1 MQMWHPLQL
10 IPNGLA
16 RWLAFGL
23 LFALFVWLGKKTGGT
38 PTTEAAPWG
47 IVSLE
52 LAGNEEAA
60 GTMIASW
67 GDKGMRNA
75 LTSLYFDNFWL
86 LVYSTTIALACVMT
100 ADMLYTPESLE
111 YNLGIVFA
119 WVQWLAALLDRIENV
134 ALERML
140 LGTVESPWPQIAQWC
155 AIPKFLVIIAGIG
168 YVVIGLMVWLIAL
181 LRA

>member
-10 IPNGLA
+10 IPEGLA

-23 LFALFVWLGKKTGGT
+23 LLAITVWLGMKTGGT
-38 PTTEAAPWG
+38 PNTEAAPWG

-52 LAGNEEAA
+52 LAGNEKAA

-67 GDKGMRNA
+67 DDKGVRDA

-100 ADMLYTPESLE
+100 ADMLYTPQSLK
-111 YNLGIVFA
+111 YNLGMVFA

-140 LGTVESPWPQIAQWC
+140 RGAVESPWPQIAQWC
-155 AIPKFLVIIAGIG
+155 AIPKFLLIIAGIA
-168 YVVIGLMVWLIAL
+168 YVVIGLIVWLIAL

>member
-1 MQMWHPLQL
+1 M
-10 IPNGLA
+10 
-16 RWLAFGL
+16 
-23 LFALFVWLGKKTGGT
+23 KTGGT

-52 LAGNEEAA
+52 LAGNEKAA

-67 GDKGMRNA
+67 DDKGVRDA

-86 LVYSTTIALACVMT
+86 LIYSTTIALVCVIT
-100 ADMLYTPESLE
+100 ANMLHTSGSWE

-119 WVQWLAALLDRIENV
+119 WAQWLAALLDRIENV

-140 LGTVESPWPQIAQWC
+140 RGAVESPWPQIAQWF
-155 AIPKFLVIIAGIG
+155 AILKFLFIIAGIS
-168 YVVIGLMVWLIAL
+168 YVVIGLIVWLIAHL
-181 LRA
+181 KA

>member
-10 IPNGLA
+10 IPNDLA

-23 LFALFVWLGKKTGGT
+23 LLAITVWLGMKTGGT
-38 PTTEAAPWG
+38 PKTEAAPYG
-47 IVSLE
+47 IVSLD

-60 GTMIASW
+60 DRIITSW
-67 GDKGMRNA
+67 NDKGVHDA

-86 LVYSTTIALACVMT
+86 LVYSTTIALACVMA
-100 ADMLYTPESLE
+100 ADVLHTPRSLE

-119 WVQWLAALLDRIENV
+119 WAQWLAALLDRIENV

-140 LGTVESPWPQIAQWC
+140 RGTVESPWPQIAQWC
-155 AIPKFLVIIAGIG
+155 ATPKFLLIIAGIG
-168 YVVIGLMVWLIAL
+168 YVVIGLIVWLIAL
-181 LRA
+181 PS